1 MGFEVD
7 FSDETLWYQENVD
20 DASSNGNNNHT
31 REDRDNNSNGDTNGS
46 TDNNNKKRISRLAR
60 DFCKSLLEQDPNKR
74 PTAEVA
80 LDHHWL
86 KQHIKKM
93 ETQIIIN
100 STNKT
105 D

>member
-46 TDNNNKKRISRLAR
+46 TDNNKKRISRLAR
-60 DFCKSLLEQDPNKR
+60 DFCKSLLERDPNKR